1 MSENY
6 PVKKSAVKSKK
17 IGMSMPPDL
26 YRRAKDRSAALGYAS
41 FSEYTQFLL
50 ELDCQSEP
58 EHIVKQTFEARV
70 YSDEEETDG
79 EDRERGL
86 NS

>member
-1 MSENY
+1 MSEIFAT
-6 PVKKSAVKSKK
+6 KKNTGKSKK
-17 IGMSMPPDL
+17 IGISLSQDL
-26 YRRAKDRSAALGYAS
+26 HQRANQRATDLGYAS

-58 EHIVKQTFEARV
+58 EHIVKRTLEARV
-70 YSDEEETDG
+70 YSEEEDT
-79 EDRERGL
+79 DREDGVGGL